1 MLRID
6 NLEISVNENILLK
19 IDYFNLNAGEKA
31 AIIGN
36 NDSGKSL
43 VLKAIHGDFTDFKGN
58 IFIKE
63 KASIFYKKR
72 KHTILIDPTCR
83 ILEKENLWK
92 NLTLPLPGLSSRTA
106 QKLEKFCEIAGLKDK
121 LKMKAKY
128 MSFSTLKMIELIRA
142 VIQLPY
148 IILVDDFD
156 NFFDDLKL
164 NQVREIF
171 DYATNN
177 GSCILVTAKQRLD
190 DFEFNYRIQNGILA
204 KL

>member
-6 NLEISVNENILLK
+6 NLEIAINDEVLLK
-19 IDYFNLNAGEKA
+19 TDYFNLNAGEKA

-43 VLKAIHGDFTDFKGN
+43 LLKAIHGDFSKFTGN

-63 KASIFYKKR
+63 KSSIFYKKR
-72 KHTILIDPTCR
+72 KQTILVDSVNR
-83 ILEKENLWK
+83 ILENEDLWK
-92 NLTLPLPGLSSRTA
+92 NLTLPLPGVSSRTT
-106 QKLEKFCEIAGLKDK
+106 QKIKQFCEKAGLDML
-121 LKMKAKY
+121 LKSKAKTT
-128 MSFSTLKMIELIRA
+128 SFSTQKMIEVIRA

-148 IILVDDFD
+148 IILIDDID
-156 NFFDDLKL
+156 MFFDSNKL
-164 NQVREIF
+164 NHVLDIL

-177 GSCILVTAKQRLD
+177 GSCVLVTAKQKMDNFDL
-190 DFEFNYRIQNGILA
+190 NYRIQNHNLV